1 MMRVYFRGKRSYY
14 HCTKDKLNTY
24 PPLENAPFAAAVR
37 RAGCFVWERVC
48 HVAEQ
53 RHDRRKC
60 IVERL
65 RKSEGVILF

>member
-37 RAGCFVWERVC
+37 RAGYFVGNTGIFGLSGVSLSEY
-48 HVAEQ
+48 
-53 RHDRRKC
+53 
-60 IVERL
+60 
-65 RKSEGVILF
+65 KSVK